1 MRLLEWGRQ
10 LLALEPMVELWTVA
24 RFGVIGL
31 LATAVHLLVAS
42 LCFLVGGLQEL
53 PANILAFAVAF
64 PVSYFGHRY
73 FTFRTAGSAI
83 RFLMVSGA
91 SFVANNTILVALL
104 EILELEGVYAIT
116 AALVLTPVMVFL
128 LSRYWVFGNND

>member
-1 MRLLEWGRQ
+1 MRFLDRGRQ
-10 LLALEPMVELWTVA
+10 LLALESLVELWTLA

-31 LATAVHLLVAS
+31 VATAVHLIAAS
-42 LCFLVGGLQEL
+42 ACVVVGEVQEL
-53 PANILAFAVAF
+53 PANILAFCIAF

-73 FTFRTAGSAI
+73 FTFRTAGSVM

-104 EILELEGVYAIT
+104 ELLQLEGVYAIT
-116 AALVLTPVMVFL
+116 AALVLTPIMVFL